1 MDATGK
7 IFLPF
12 IALLLVFGFRIPS
25 DPVHSVAP
33 VSASPVAGSPTE
45 AGTAVPSLGNNH
57 VESLDTPHIPYNSN
71 PPTSGPHLP
80 YLAPWG
86 IHRSTIPKEL
96 QVHNLED
103 GGVVIQYKC
112 FNCPELVTQLEQ
124 LVQGY
129 QKQAEEEK
137 KKNGFTRH
145 DHLLLAP
152 YNGMD
157 ATIALTAWGRIDK
170 FDRYD
175 EQRIRKF
182 IEAYIGIDHHPGRE

>member
-1 MDATGK
+1 MVPQRMNVRSL
-7 IFLPF
+7 ILCSSS
-12 IALLLVFGFRIPS
+12 ALILGIHA
-25 DPVHSVAP
+25 HSV
-33 VSASPVAGSPTE
+33 SAAEP
-45 AGTAVPSLGNNH
+45 GTSVPSQGNIH
-57 VESLDTPHIPYNSN
+57 VESLDVPHVPYNSN

-80 YLAPWG
+80 FLAPWG
-86 IHRSTIPKEL
+86 IHHSPIPKEL

-112 FNCPELVTQLEQ
+112 TDCPELVTKLER

-129 QKQAEEEK
+129 LQQADEEK

-145 DHLLLAP
+145 DHILLAP
-152 YNGMD
+152 YPGMD

-170 FDRYD
+170 LNQYD
-175 EQRIRKF
+175 EQRIKSF